1 MDDVELI
8 YSSKIQK
15 LYLDGKE
22 WKGFDPNSSEEQT
35 YSLGRSA
42 TAIPTIK
49 AVRGVGSITN
59 AKGNTVSFAGREL
72 TGSEISITNGVID
85 GAATVITVKSED
97 GKSTTTYK
105 VKFVREASK
114 NAKLANIFVNGQ
126 AINNFQPSVY
136 NYTVVLP
143 YGTTTTPVVSAEA
156 QEEEQ
161 VVSITQPNSTTGSA
175 TIQVTAADKT
185 TKATYSLLFK
195 IAQLADNTLKDIK
208 VNGESLAGFAPSQT
222 TYRVSL
228 PTTTTTM
235 PTIEAISA
243 YPAGEQTITHTKPSV
258 IDGGVYQISVTTPGN
273 PTQKIYKLNFK
284 LEASSYSL
292 LKNLQMGDNWIK
304 DFDPNVLT
312 YYVNLPLGTSTLPKI
327 TYEKGESTQTVKVQ
341 EGGLNGVTKVTVTA
355 GNGINTTEYKIV
367 VATEK
372 SEISTLNMIY
382 IGGTPLA
389 DFAPNTTS
397 YSYTLPIG
405 TTTLPEI
412 TVDKGDEY
420 QTVSI
425 LSNGING
432 TTRITVTAQNGNST
446 IYQIAFGVKQATDAT
461 LKMIYLDGE
470 PLAGFNPNQLEYSC
484 PLPKGTTQLPVITYD
499 QSDEYQTI
507 TVRSGG
513 INGDYKITVR
523 PQTGA
528 SQTYVLHFSVAT
540 SDNALLD
547 MIYLDGQA
555 LADFDPNTFNYVDSL
570 PLGVTTIPTVTYK
583 KAEESQKVL
592 NVCIDNI
599 QTIKVTAESG
609 KTVTYTITFIIQ
621 RSESAY
627 LKMIYLNG
635 DSLDGF
641 NPKVFDYTMS
651 LQDSVC
657 PTITVDKED
666 GQQIT
671 ITTPYSMGQA
681 SIVVK
686 PEGSAANT
694 YTINFVNIDTNDALL
709 EQIYIN
715 GNPLQ
720 GFDPS
725 SLGCDL

>member
-1 MDDVELI
+1 MKKNYSTFVTLIVLTVLGTISTFAQQVPNPGFEDWSGEKFDGNIQPASWFASNVSQVGFNFNFANRESGHTGSYSMMVKDTEVGAMGITETSPGYFSLGKPWTYLEGLSTGTATAGTAGGINFTYRPDSMSVWIKRTGNNTDKEDFYLLYYAWSGTAKSSKYKNKNGGCTSVSQTNEESDVRLALNANDCGTDQKANQIAEGMWRERKTYGEWTNIRVPIYYFSNDVPSMMNIIFSASNYPNFRANDGLYEGNSLYVDDVELI

-59 AKGNTVSFAGREL
+59 AKGNTVNFAGREL

-136 NYTVVLP
+136 NYTVELP

-185 TKATYSLLFK
+185 TKATYSLQFK

-208 VNGESLAGFAPSQT
+208 VNGESLAGFTPSQT

-273 PTQKIYKLNFK
+273 PTPKIYKLNFK

-327 TYEKGESTQTVKVQ
+327 TYEKRRKHT
-341 EGGLNGVTKVTVTA
+341 NG
-355 GNGINTTEYKIV
+355 
-367 VATEK
+367 K
-372 SEISTLNMIY
+372 S
-382 IGGTPLA
+382 A
-389 DFAPNTTS
+389 
-397 YSYTLPIG
+397 
-405 TTTLPEI
+405 
-412 TVDKGDEY
+412 
-420 QTVSI
+420 
-425 LSNGING
+425 
-432 TTRITVTAQNGNST
+432 R
-446 IYQIAFGVKQATDAT
+446 
-461 LKMIYLDGE
+461 
-470 PLAGFNPNQLEYSC
+470 
-484 PLPKGTTQLPVITYD
+484 
-499 QSDEYQTI
+499 
-507 TVRSGG
+507 R
-513 INGDYKITVR
+513 
-523 PQTGA
+523 
-528 SQTYVLHFSVAT
+528 
-540 SDNALLD
+540 
-547 MIYLDGQA
+547 
-555 LADFDPNTFNYVDSL
+555 
-570 PLGVTTIPTVTYK
+570 
-583 KAEESQKVL
+583 
-592 NVCIDNI
+592 
-599 QTIKVTAESG
+599 
-609 KTVTYTITFIIQ
+609 
-621 RSESAY
+621 RSEWRNQSY
-627 LKMIYLNG
+627 CN
-635 DSLDGF
+635 
-641 NPKVFDYTMS
+641 
-651 LQDSVC
+651 C
-657 PTITVDKED
+657 R
-666 GQQIT
+666 
-671 ITTPYSMGQA
+671 
-681 SIVVK
+681 
-686 PEGSAANT
+686 
-694 YTINFVNIDTNDALL
+694 
-709 EQIYIN
+709 
-715 GNPLQ
+715 
-720 GFDPS
+720 
-725 SLGCDL
+725 